1 MAMIYNLVTAAQ
13 EWLAARTA
21 AGPGGG
27 ALDPEA
33 EEKRRRE
40 EEEAARAAARAHGM
54 PVTSE
59 SFNTWR
65 QSYEAE
71 VALQKAQL
79 AEGSKD
85 DKAGRLTGKQWFMQQ
100 MAAGRAQSGSEEEEE
115 GEYDAGAAGGVGVGV
130 DAGGMAASFAVTG
143 S

>member
-27 ALDPEA
+27 GLDPEA

-40 EEEAARAAARAHGM
+40 EEEAARAAARAHGT

-59 SFNTWR
+59 SFTAWR
-65 QSYEAE
+65 QQYEAE

-85 DKAGRLTGKQWFMQQ
+85 DKAGRLTGESIGRLNCNNSTCKNTVMVVLT
-100 MAAGRAQSGSEEEEE
+100 AGHRTNFVMFCIICRNGLTQKPE
-115 GEYDAGAAGGVGVGV
+115 GRVEPC
-130 DAGGMAASFAVTG
+130 
-143 S
+143 